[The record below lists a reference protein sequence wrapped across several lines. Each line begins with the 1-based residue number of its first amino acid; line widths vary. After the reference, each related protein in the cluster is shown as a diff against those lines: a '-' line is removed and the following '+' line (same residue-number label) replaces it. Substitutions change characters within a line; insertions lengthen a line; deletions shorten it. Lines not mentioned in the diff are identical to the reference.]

1 MWMTNKTELLTGMAT
16 LANLSVV
23 AWFFVVKPEQPQRS
37 PVTPESNETKILPEI
52 LQKLKEDLFFRGLR
66 DENRQALQIDP
77 LAASPRLVMRFS
89 FQNCDL
95 CINSAFDEVHRM
107 EEELG
112 VDNVLLAGTFRSP
125 REFDIFRQSDKP
137 YRFECHNMPEIY
149 FGLHAEQ
156 DASLPFFF
164 VLFPDGAMRHVF
176 FPMKED
182 VERTRKYLRTI
193 RERYFENSVQ

>member
-1 MWMTNKTELLTGMAT
+1 MWISNKTEFFTGVAT

-23 AWFFVVKPEQPQRS
+23 AWFFLVKPEQPQRS
-37 PVTPESNETKILPEI
+37 PVTPESNETKILQE
-52 LQKLKEDLFFRGLR
+52 LKEDLFFRSLR
-66 DENRQALQIDP
+66 DENQQVLQVDP

-95 CINSAFDEVHRM
+95 CINSAFDELHQM

-112 VDNVLLAGTFRSP
+112 TDNVLLAGTFRSP
-125 REFDIFRQSDKP
+125 REYDIFGQSDKP
-137 YRFECHNMPEIY
+137 FGFECRNLPGIY

-164 VLFPDGAMRHVF
+164 VLFPDGAVRHIF

-193 RERYFENSVQ
+193 RERYFKNSVQ

>member
-1 MWMTNKTELLTGMAT
+1 MWLSNKTEFFTGVAT

-23 AWFFVVKPEQPQRS
+23 AWFFLVKPEQPQRS
-37 PVTPESNETKILPEI
+37 PVTPESNETKILQE
-52 LQKLKEDLFFRGLR
+52 LKEDLFFRSLR
-66 DENRQALQIDP
+66 DENQQALQVDP
-77 LAASPRLVMRFS
+77 SAASPRLVMRFS

-95 CINSAFDEVHRM
+95 CINSAFDELHQM

-112 VDNVLLAGTFRSP
+112 TDNVLLAGTFRSP
-125 REFDIFRQSDKP
+125 REYDIFGQSDKHFG
-137 YRFECHNMPEIY
+137 FECHNVPGIY

-164 VLFPDGAMRHVF
+164 VLFPDGAVRHVF
-176 FPMKED
+176 CPMKED

-193 RERYFENSVQ
+193 RERYFKNSVQ